1 MKVSTL
7 SALSTL
13 FAGLTLAAPV
23 DIARRGSKFSEVDI
37 TILQFALT
45 LEHLENTFYQEAF
58 NTFQLQDFIDA
69 GFSEEFFINL
79 QFIAFDEST
88 HVSVLQSALS
98 SAGVVPVQACEYS
111 FPVSDVASFVTLSA
125 VLESIGTSAYLGAA
139 GFVGSRD
146 ILTIAAS
153 IMATE
158 GLHTALQ
165 RSSLGAIGASDPF
178 FTPLDANSVFTLAAQ
193 FIVSCPS
200 SNAALPFTAFPSLT
214 VDAQQCFNEVGSF
227 GASQVEQAVSA
238 TDTTSA
244 NYATMTW
251 ADSTDTAVSDIA
263 AVTTTVDTA
272 TESATDAAAVTTATD
287 AAATTAPARLRVRQD
302 ANATSS
308 VDANATTT
316 TAEAVATESSVSQ
329 VSSNSSSGSSC
340 SPISTGSMIN
350 LTPDFSSSRH
360 DFSQITEI
368 FITFVEGLNV
378 ISIAVQID
386 QSIIGGGGM
395 SVQIPSGIG
404 GQVFIF
410 ITIINISG
418 RTLSDSDVLFGPAIL
433 EVAPS
438 LPSLGF

>member
-1 MKVSTL
+1 
-7 SALSTL
+7 
-13 FAGLTLAAPV
+13 
-23 DIARRGSKFSEVDI
+23 
-37 TILQFALT
+37 
-45 LEHLENTFYQEAF
+45 
-58 NTFQLQDFIDA
+58 
-69 GFSEEFFINL
+69 
-79 QFIAFDEST
+79 
-88 HVSVLQSALS
+88 
-98 SAGVVPVQACEYS
+98 
-111 FPVSDVASFVTLSA
+111 VTLSA

-158 GLHTALQ
+158 GLHTSLQ

-227 GASQVEQAVSA
+227 GASQVEEAVSA

-244 NYATMTW
+244 DYATMTW
-251 ADSTDTAVSDIA
+251 ADSTDTAVSEI
-263 AVTTTVDTA
+263 
-272 TESATDAAAVTTATD
+272 AAVTTATD
-287 AAATTAPARLRVRQD
+287 AAASATDSTVMAAMTTAPARLRVRQD

-308 VDANATTT
+308 VEANATTT
-316 TAEAVATESSVSQ
+316 TDEAVATESSVSQ
-329 VSSNSSSGSSC
+329 VSSDSSSGSSC
-340 SPISTGSMIN
+340 SPISVGSMIN

-410 ITIINISG
+410 ITIIDISG

-433 EVAPS
+433 EGK
-438 LPSLGF
+438 LPLPTLFESTLY

>member
-1 MKVSTL
+1 
-7 SALSTL
+7 
-13 FAGLTLAAPV
+13 
-23 DIARRGSKFSEVDI
+23 
-37 TILQFALT
+37 
-45 LEHLENTFYQEAF
+45 
-58 NTFQLQDFIDA
+58 
-69 GFSEEFFINL
+69 
-79 QFIAFDEST
+79 
-88 HVSVLQSALS
+88 
-98 SAGVVPVQACEYS
+98 
-111 FPVSDVASFVTLSA
+111 VTLSA

-158 GLHTALQ
+158 GLHTSLQ

-227 GASQVEQAVSA
+227 GASQVEEAVSA

-244 NYATMTW
+244 DYATMTW

-272 TESATDAAAVTTATD
+272 TESATDAAAVTTADTATESATD
-287 AAATTAPARLRVRQD
+287 AAAVTTATDAAASATDSTEMAAMTTAPARLRVRQDANATSSVD

-329 VSSNSSSGSSC
+329 VGSDSSSGSSC
-340 SPISTGSMIN
+340 SPISVGSMIN

-368 FITFVEGLNV
+368 FVTFVEGLNV
-378 ISIAVQID
+378 ISIAVQIN

-410 ITIINISG
+410 ITIIDISG

-433 EVAPS
+433 EGK
-438 LPSLGF
+438 LPLPKLFESTLY